1 MELFLRIETH
11 SNILGS
17 KDKNVTYIAVSQIT
31 SVRSDSN
38 GGSVVMYGP
47 SQEISIPDLNPDHL
61 MTNCIQS
68 VVPEGLES
76 NSYIVVNN
84 S

>member
-47 SQEISIPDLNPDHL
+47 SQEINVPDLNPDHL

-68 VVPEGLES
+68 IVPEGLEQ

>member
-17 KDKNVTYIAVSQIT
+17 KDKNVTYIAVSQII

-38 GGSVVMYGP
+38 GGSIVMYNNT
-47 SQEISIPDLNPDHL
+47 QEIGVPELSPDHL
-61 MTNCIQS
+61 MANCIQS
-68 VVPEGLES
+68 YAPDGFDKDL
-76 NSYIVVNN
+76 NIVVNN

>member
-17 KDKNVTYIAVSQIT
+17 KDKDVTFVSVSQIT

-38 GGSVVMYGP
+38 GGSIVMY
-47 SQEISIPDLNPDHL
+47 SNAQEIVVPELSPDHL
-61 MTNCIQS
+61 MSNCICQLHQS
-68 VVPEGLES
+68 YVIEDLNVAVD
-76 NSYIVVNN
+76 NS
-84 S
+84 

>member
-17 KDKNVTYIAVSQIT
+17 KDKDVTFIAVSQIT

-38 GGSVVMYGP
+38 GGAVVMYGP
-47 SQEISIPDLNPDHL
+47 SQEVNIPDLTPDHL

-68 VVPEGLES
+68 VAPEGLAP
-76 NSYIVVNN
+76 NSYTVVNN

>member
-11 SNILGS
+11 SNILGA

-38 GGSVVMYGP
+38 GGTVVVYGP
-47 SQEISIPDLNPDHL
+47 SQEISVPDLNPDHL

-68 VVPEGLES
+68 VMPEGLEP

>member
-17 KDKNVTYIAVSQIT
+17 KDKNVTFISVSQII

-38 GGSVVMYGP
+38 GGSVVMY
-47 SQEISIPDLNPDHL
+47 SNNQEIVIPELSPDYL
-61 MTNCIQS
+61 MSNCIQNYI
-68 VVPEGLES
+68 PDGLDKDL
-76 NSYIVVNN
+76 NIVVNN
-84 S
+84 A

>member
-17 KDKNVTYIAVSQIT
+17 KDKDVTFVSVSQIT

-38 GGSVVMYGP
+38 GGSIVMY
-47 SQEISIPDLNPDHL
+47 SNAQEITVPELSPDHL
-61 MTNCIQS
+61 MSNCIQS
-68 VVPEGLES
+68 YVPDGFDKDL
-76 NSYIVVNN
+76 NIVVNN

>member
-17 KDKNVTYIAVSQIT
+17 KDKNVTYIAISQIT
-31 SVRSDSN
+31 SVRSDSD
-38 GGSVVMYGP
+38 GGSVVMYGS
-47 SQEISIPDLNPDHL
+47 SQEVNVPDLNPDHL

-68 VVPEGLES
+68 IVPEGLEQ

>member
-17 KDKNVTYIAVSQIT
+17 KDKNITYIAVSQIT

-38 GGSVVMYGP
+38 GGTVVMYGP
-47 SQEISIPDLNPDHL
+47 SQELSVPDLNPDHL

-68 VVPEGLES
+68 VVPEGLEQ

>member
-17 KDKNVTYIAVSQIT
+17 KDKNITYIAVSQIT

-38 GGSVVMYGP
+38 GGTVVMYGP
-47 SQEISIPDLNPDHL
+47 SQEISVPDLSPDHL

-68 VVPEGLES
+68 VVPEGLEP

>member
-17 KDKNVTYIAVSQIT
+17 KDKNVTFISVSQII

-38 GGSVVMYGP
+38 GGSIVMY
-47 SQEISIPDLNPDHL
+47 SNAQEIAVPELSPDHL
-61 MTNCIQS
+61 MSSCIQS
-68 VVPEGLES
+68 YVPASLGQDL
-76 NSYIVVNN
+76 
-84 S
+84 